1 MQKKFMDGLLKM
13 HVRSDAEEEVYKNQ
27 QIEREVDKPG
37 NELAKEKVR
46 SNFLRGYT
54 TGKQRRQKDLDKVEE
69 VYQRDIKAA
78 SDFLKNTSAG
88 ELEKPAY
95 MQNTSYS
102 SSFIKFAKENEGSM
116 MVKVNDNYFNNKLPP
131 YVPQFL
137 VVYWHWNTEKPSM
150 DFANHI
156 ENNFNFKALQAIL
169 LKNETI
175 QHH

>member
-1 MQKKFMDGLLKM
+1 MQKKFIDGLLKM
-13 HVRSDAEEEVYKNQ
+13 RVRSDAEEEAYKNQ
-27 QIEREVDKPG
+27 QMEREVNKPG
-37 NELAKEKVR
+37 NELAKEKAR

-54 TGKQRRQKDLDKVEE
+54 TEKQRQQKDLDKVEE
-69 VYQRDIKAA
+69 VYQRDIKVATNYLA
-78 SDFLKNTSAG
+78 NTP
-88 ELEKPAY
+88 EEDLTKPAY

-116 MVKVNDNYFNNKLPP
+116 MVQVNDNYFNNRLPA

-156 ENNFNFKALQAIL
+156 ENNFNFTALQAML
-169 LKNETI
+169 DK
-175 QHH
+175 